1 VSTVSRG
8 RWIGIWN
15 RIHIHNTH
23 PLGQG
28 LVIVGTGMIG
38 LVDAHTATRVTLLRV
53 CLRRRKGHI
62 GLHTAIDRPRHATGE
77 LHHRDRNNGAGSS
90 AAVPVHKCAKLGG
103 LAANVDVHTHTM
115 V

>member
-38 LVDAHTATRVTLLRV
+38 LVDAHTATRATLLRL